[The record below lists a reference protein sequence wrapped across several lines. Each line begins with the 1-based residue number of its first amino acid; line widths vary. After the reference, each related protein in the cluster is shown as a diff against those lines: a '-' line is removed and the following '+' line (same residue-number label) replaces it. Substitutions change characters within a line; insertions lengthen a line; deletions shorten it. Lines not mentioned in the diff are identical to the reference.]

1 MTSEKPG
8 NTAFQLHT
16 ASGVHALD
24 IAVADSFWRRFRGL
38 MLAKP
43 LAPSEGLLLLGC
55 DSVHCAFM
63 RQSIDVIYL
72 DAAGVVL
79 KCVPELKPWRA
90 SMSQAGRD
98 AHGRR
103 HVRARHTL
111 ELAAGSIA
119 RLGIAAGDRAVHPA
133 LHSVAAPAPLA
144 RHQAQRGAALVEF
157 VVVGPLL
164 TLIGLGIL
172 QYTTL
177 FFAKNQLNHAS
188 FVAARAGSLGNA
200 NVNTVRDAY
209 IKALVPLYGG
219 GTTATE
225 LAESLVK
232 ATKAYTGDPADPIK
246 NPPGIRIELINPT
259 KESFADF
266 GNNPDLQHK
275 YNTQGKRVIRNAS
288 QAFKGDAIGSN
299 SGQTIQDANLIKLR
313 ITHGYE
319 PKIPLVKTVYQAYLK
334 AGDPKNDAFYT
345 TQVQAGRIPVVTNV
359 TLHMQ
364 SDAIEGSTP
373 ISTPGAGN
381 NGTPTNP
388 GDPPDRTT
396 PPPTCTGIGC
406 NPPPD
411 PVDPGTPCTG
421 TDCPV
426 CPGA

>member
-98 AHGRR
+98 ANGQR

-119 RLGIAAGDRAVHPA
+119 RLGLAPGDRAVHPA
-133 LHSVAAPAPLA
+133 LHSVEAPAPLA

-188 FVAARAGSLGNA
+188 FVAARAGSLSNA
-200 NVNTVRDAY
+200 SLTSVKAAY
-209 IKALVPLYGG
+209 AKALVPLYGG
-219 GTTATE
+219 GTNPTE
-225 LAESLVK
+225 LLESAAKV
-232 ATKAYTGDPADPIK
+232 ATDMALYSKV
-246 NPPGIRIELINPT
+246 ELINPT
-259 KESFADF
+259 KESFADY

-275 YNTQGKRVIRNAS
+275 YNTGSKRVIRNAS
-288 QAFKGDAIGSN
+288 QAYKGDAIGAN

-319 PKIPLVKTVYQAYLK
+319 PKIPIVRTVYRAYLK

-345 TQVQAGRIPVVTNV
+345 ALVQAGRIPVVTNV

-364 SDAIEGSTP
+364 SDAIEGDP

-426 CPGA
+426 CPAA